1 MTVNTNL
8 SGSFIQLNP
17 VTATTLVLVDF
28 CFLKTIG
35 ENMKHPTDYIQTPR
49 QQSTTV
55 RIDAI
60 LERRMKDFM
69 LSRRRNRW
77 LKFGK

>member
-1 MTVNTNL
+1 MKN
-8 SGSFIQLNP
+8 I
-17 VTATTLVLVDF
+17 
-28 CFLKTIG
+28 
-35 ENMKHPTDYIQTPR
+35 KHPTDYIQTPR
-49 QQSTTV
+49 HYSMTA

-60 LERRMKDFM
+60 LERRMKEFM